1 MTREELIERIE
12 KVEKDNLSDF
22 KPFTQQVFHC
32 TISSVYD
39 NNEGEEREILTFILY
54 DLKSI
59 LEIMR
64 PDLLDHDVLATVK
77 YLLEKRLETI
87 RKETLS

>member
-1 MTREELIERIE
+1 MTREGLIERIE

-54 DLKSI
+54 DLKAI

-64 PDLLDHDVLATVK
+64 HDIVDHDVLSRIK
-77 YLLEKRLETI
+77 FLIEKRLETI
-87 RKETLS
+87 RKEKLS

>member
-1 MTREELIERIE
+1 MTRYELIERIE
-12 KVEKDNLSDF
+12 KVEKDNFSDF

-32 TISSVYD
+32 IISSVYD

-54 DLKSI
+54 DLKAI

-64 PDLLDHDVLATVK
+64 HDIVDHDALARIK
-77 YLLEKRLETI
+77 YLIEKRLKAIEN
-87 RKETLS
+87 E

>member
-22 KPFTQQVFHC
+22 KPFTQQLFHC

-39 NNEGEEREILTFILY
+39 SRDSEEKAILNFVLV
-54 DLKSI
+54 DLMAV

-64 PDLLDHDVLATVK
+64 HDIVDYDAITKVCH
-77 YLLEKRLETI
+77 YVSRRLKAIEN
-87 RKETLS
+87 E

>member
-12 KVEKDNLSDF
+12 KLEKDNLSDF

-54 DLKSI
+54 DLKAI

-64 PDLLDHDVLATVK
+64 HDIVDYDAITKVCH
-77 YLLEKRLETI
+77 YISRRLKAIEN
-87 RKETLS
+87 E

>member
-39 NNEGEEREILTFILY
+39 DNEGEEREILTFILY
-54 DLKSI
+54 DLKAI

-64 PDLLDHDVLATVK
+64 HDIVDYDAITKVCH
-77 YLLEKRLETI
+77 YI
-87 RKETLS
+87 S

>member
-12 KVEKDNLSDF
+12 KVEKDNRSDF
-22 KPFTQQVFHC
+22 KPFTQQLFHC

-39 NNEGEEREILTFILY
+39 SRDSEEKEILNFVLA
-54 DLKSI
+54 DLMAV

-64 PDLLDHDVLATVK
+64 HDIIDHESITKVCH
-77 YLLEKRLETI
+77 YISRRLKAIEN
-87 RKETLS
+87 E